1 MRTFISAV
9 SVEDL
14 SWVEQTVGDIIDE
27 LKKVSF
33 GGLKFDDYQDK
44 LRFEFLYYPKR
55 QQPGK
60 ARVEVFFLTPEA
72 DCHTVY
78 SNIVKHNPT
87 RINNA
92 PIIDGASFA
101 HSSELVVQKL
111 RPILSL
117 WKNYRHIFRTSK
129 TQKEPEE
136 VQIEIC
142 EFQILN

>member
-1 MRTFISAV
+1 MRTFVSAV
-9 SVEDL
+9 SVGEL
-14 SWVEQTVGDIIDE
+14 AWVESTVGNIIDE

-33 GGLKFDDYQDK
+33 GGLKFDDYQEN

-60 ARVEVFFLTPEA
+60 AMIGIFFPTREA
-72 DCHTVY
+72 DCHIIL
-78 SNIVKHNPT
+78 SNIVKLNPS

-101 HSSELVVQKL
+101 DSSELVVQRL
-111 RPILSL
+111 RPTLSL

-129 TQKEPEE
+129 TQKQPEE
-136 VQIEIC
+136 VQIEIW
-142 EFQILN
+142 EFQIPN